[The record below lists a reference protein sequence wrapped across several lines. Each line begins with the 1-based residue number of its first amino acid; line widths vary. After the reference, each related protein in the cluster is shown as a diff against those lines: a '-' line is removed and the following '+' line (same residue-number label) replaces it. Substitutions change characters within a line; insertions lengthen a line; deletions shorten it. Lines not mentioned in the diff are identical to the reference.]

1 MKRLLS
7 VTIAVS
13 VVCGAL
19 ASFGANVAGAAAPQR
34 ILTATEYKQMTAEVA
49 AGKKVFGAKTV
60 NWSRARAA
68 CAVLGNA
75 TALLK
80 SERVLCLNQDVVVKA
95 LTVTTPQEQKCLAL
109 LTNTTTT
116 TTTTPTTT
124 TPTTTTGTTTTG
136 TTTTGTITSGTTTT
150 PTSGTES
157 TGAQALVCLTPVYK
171 TLQAQATKSYASDLT
186 VRKLSKQRGF
196 KGVCLNTLA
205 ATTTQLRKEN
215 AFVGATKKLVA
226 DLVLFT
232 KIESGAASSNL
243 SETQVGAVANAFT
256 KAANTYLLASGPS
269 KLSVCPHQ

>member
-13 VVCGAL
+13 VACGAL

-34 ILTATEYKQMTAEVA
+34 ILTATEYNQMTTAEA
-49 AGKKVFGAKTV
+49 AVKKVFGSKTI
-60 NWSRARAA
+60 NWSRAHAA
-68 CAVLGNA
+68 CTLIGNS

-80 SERVLCLNQDVVVKA
+80 SERVLCLNEDVVVKS
-95 LTVTTPQEQKCLAL
+95 LTVTTPQEQKCLAPV
-109 LTNTTTT
+109 TNTT

-124 TPTTTTGTTTTG
+124 TSTTGTSTTGTTTTGTTTTG
-136 TTTTGTITSGTTTT
+136 TTTTGTTTT
-150 PTSGTES
+150 PTQS

-171 TLQAQATKSYASDLT
+171 TMQAQAITAYASDLA

-196 KGVCLNTLA
+196 TGVCLNTLA

-215 AFVGATKKLVA
+215 AFVAATKKLVA

-232 KIESGAASSNL
+232 KIESGAASSSLL
-243 SETQVGAVANAFT
+243 SETQVGAVASAFT
-256 KAANTYLLASGPS
+256 KAADTYLLASGPS